1 MNALSTIRTSTVDPA
16 VLAMRPRASDL
27 ETFARW
33 EQAIEFRL
41 FADAAGPT
49 LTVPEQIA
57 AKVGDRII
65 GGRLAPGERVGEQEL
80 ADEFAVSRG
89 PVREAIRILEREG
102 LVAVLPRRGAVVTS
116 LSATEL
122 RELFEIRAGL
132 FEVVVR
138 KVAAVQ
144 PPELLAVMRAGVAR
158 LESLAGE
165 PAGGDAYAETTHRL
179 IQITASFAGNERL
192 RRMIA
197 ALSLQSLRYSK
208 LGLASV
214 ERRRRSVKLWQQA
227 LKALERGDVEQMV
240 ALARQRSEESSDE
253 AALRLGAAVT
263 PAG

>member
-1 MNALSTIRTSTVDPA
+1 
-16 VLAMRPRASDL
+16 MRLRDADL

-33 EQAIEFRL
+33 ERTVQFRL
-41 FADAAGPT
+41 FADHAGPT

-57 AKVGDRII
+57 ARLGDRII
-65 GGRLAPGERVGEQEL
+65 AGGLAPGERVGEQAL

-102 LVAVLPRRGAVVTS
+102 LVEVLPRRGAVVTR
-116 LSATEL
+116 LSAEEL

-132 FEVVVR
+132 FEIAVR
-138 KVAAVQ
+138 KVAATR

-158 LESLAGE
+158 LEALADE
-165 PAGGDAYAETTHRL
+165 PTGGDAYAETTHRL
-179 IQITASFAGNERL
+179 ILIAASFAGNERL

-214 ERRRRSVKLWQQA
+214 ARRRRSVKLWQQA
-227 LKALERGDVEQMV
+227 LRALERGDAEQM
-240 ALARQRSEESSDE
+240 AQLARQRTEESADE
-253 AALRLGAAVT
+253 AARLLST
-263 PAG
+263 SPPP